1 MVVND
6 YYDTK
11 LGVDSLK
18 RNKPLVVGHV
28 PMAVA
33 KRFLYYMYAALL
45 FSLTVVPGVPARL
58 SVVVGLML
66 TFWYTKHLKPITWL
80 KNFVCA
86 SVIALS
92 PLTSGC
98 AALAIA
104 NSNNNKWHILT
115 VLPLWR
121 LTGMLFC
128 GFLGRE
134 IIMDINDVV
143 DDRLHKVRT
152 VPVKYGRKFAAQVAL
167 VATAVM
173 AGLAVAGK
181 ESTRQLVL
189 AAVGSLWML
198 YRAWH
203 VLRVQGEDRGVV
215 ERAVEDGKL
224 AVVMLLAS
232 FV

>member
-1 MVVND
+1 
-6 YYDTK
+6 
-11 LGVDSLK
+11 
-18 RNKPLVVGHV
+18 
-28 PMAVA
+28 
-33 KRFLYYMYAALL
+33 
-45 FSLTVVPGVPARL
+45 
-58 SVVVGLML
+58 
-66 TFWYTKHLKPITWL
+66 
-80 KNFVCA
+80 
-86 SVIALS
+86 
-92 PLTSGC
+92 
-98 AALAIA
+98 
-104 NSNNNKWHILT
+104 
-115 VLPLWR
+115 
-121 LTGMLFC
+121 
-128 GFLGRE
+128 
-134 IIMDINDVV
+134 MDINDVV